1 MCREKTAKVIVA
13 QVITLIIGNEG
24 AMESTWCWLSE
35 ERVLP
40 KTYLPPASYSPFSL
54 VLQLLVGHTSL
65 LPVSLGCC
73 KRPHTDACFPSGL
86 PDFAG
91 GFFRLL
97 PPHVQ
102 LLPLL
107 RSSLLV
113 PLLLSRG
120 ALFVHLHICIC
131 LSLRGF
137 SATHSL

>member
-1 MCREKTAKVIVA
+1 MRSPQRSLLLRSSPSLLGMRELWRAHAVV
-13 QVITLIIGNEG
+13 
-24 AMESTWCWLSE
+24 SSE

-40 KTYLPPASYSPFSL
+40 KTHLPPASYSLFSL
-54 VLQLLVGHTSL
+54 VLQLLMGHTFL
-65 LPVSLGCC
+65 LLVSLGCC

-102 LLPLL
+102 LLQLL

-113 PLLLSRG
+113 PPLLSRG
-120 ALFVHLHICIC
+120 AQFAHLHICIC

-137 SATHSL
+137 SATHSP